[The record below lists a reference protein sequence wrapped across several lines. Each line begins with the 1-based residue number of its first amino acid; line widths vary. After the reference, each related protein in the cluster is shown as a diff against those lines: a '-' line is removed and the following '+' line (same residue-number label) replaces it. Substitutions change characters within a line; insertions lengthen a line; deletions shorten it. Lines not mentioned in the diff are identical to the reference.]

1 MRKLHVCPLD
11 SVASLM
17 KIRMDVPPL
26 DMEPLWGHLV
36 GPRCKTQAQGRS
48 SRVSCE
54 KASRAPAAQSGRAN
68 GLGMATSQG
77 VQHAPSSQYSTSTW
91 VGSLTARLSASVP
104 VPFQRP

>member
-1 MRKLHVCPLD
+1 MRKLHVCPLG

-17 KIRMDVPPL
+17 EIRMDVPPL
-26 DMEPLWGHLV
+26 DNESLWEHLV
-36 GPRCKTQAQGRS
+36 EPRCKTQAQGGS

-54 KASRAPAAQSGRAN
+54 KTSRALAVQSGRAN
-68 GLGMATSQG
+68 GLGVATSQG
-77 VQHAPSSQYSTSTW
+77 VQHAPSQYSTSIW